1 MAVARSTLA
10 TLVALTVP
18 LRAIPTVRTMG
29 TDLHDRSDAAQTGA
43 TAPQPRSAGYAVKR
57 TVLGRALSTASL
69 AHERLGKVGALAI
82 FSSDALSSVA
92 YATEEMLKTLFLAG
106 VGALAFTL
114 IVPLSGAIVLVLAI
128 LVFSYRQTIKA
139 YPSAGGAYVVTK
151 DNFGLV
157 PAQVAGV
164 ALLTDYVLTVAVSVS
179 TGVAAVIALAPAAAP
194 WRVEIAVMFV
204 VLIAYGNLRGVRES
218 GRLFS
223 IPTYVFIATVLVMI
237 ALGAFRLATGS
248 LQAPTEV
255 LPAGGAGLLAGVPLF
270 IALHALA
277 SGSTAMTGVEAIS
290 NGVPAFKPVEGR
302 NARQTRVV
310 LGVLLSTMFLG
321 ISSLAAKLQVHP
333 DFTGRS
339 TVIADIGHV
348 VFGTSAAGHLAFVIL
363 QISTTLILV
372 LAANTAYADF
382 PRLASFAAGDEFLP
396 RQFTTRG
403 HRLVFSNGIIALSG
417 AAIVLVIIFGA
428 DVGRL
433 IPFYAIG
440 VFTSFTLS
448 QAGMAKRHL
457 RIKEK
462 GWRGGGGIN
471 GKGWGVGLLINGI
484 GAVATAIVL
493 AIVARTKFA
502 EGAWVVIAS
511 MPILVIMLLRLHK
524 QYERE
529 GIELERDLA
538 AFEPPAGR
546 APMAILLVDDLDPK
560 TVHAMQYARTI
571 RVERVIAVHVEED
584 PDRTRELQASWQIA
598 GLGEIPL
605 RVIRGG
611 GDDPARLAGFLAAYE
626 REDRDVIVIVPVPH
640 TRTAAARLS
649 DRRMGAR
656 LDRALLPY
664 PNVRVTL
671 VRDHPDGVHPLQ
683 RDADGRPVVRL
694 ATRGLHE
701 VVILVDKLDRATLQ
715 AIEYSMD
722 LGATSIRAVHAAADP
737 ARAALLVDRWT
748 ELRAPVP
755 LDVIECWDRDLPRA
769 LERYVIALT
778 RETTEVT
785 AVMPRR
791 YYPKFRQRLLH
802 DKTSRRIQR
811 ALARYAHVDVADV
824 PYYVQTRREAPHLD
838 PVQATSA

>member
-1 MAVARSTLA
+1 METDLEDRGRAERTGTTAPRPRST
-10 TLVALTVP
+10 
-18 LRAIPTVRTMG
+18 
-29 TDLHDRSDAAQTGA
+29 
-43 TAPQPRSAGYAVKR
+43 GYAVKR

-69 AHERLGKVGALAI
+69 AHERLGKVSALAI

-106 VGALAFTL
+106 VGALAFSL
-114 IVPLSGAIVLVLAI
+114 IVPLSGVIVLVLAI

-151 DNFGLV
+151 DNFGLI

-179 TGVAAVIALAPAAAP
+179 AGVAAVVALAPATAP
-194 WRVEIAVMFV
+194 WRVEIAVAFV
-204 VLIAYGNLRGVRES
+204 ILIAYGNLRGVRES

-223 IPTYVFIATVLVMI
+223 IPTYVFISTVLVMI
-237 ALGAFRLATGS
+237 AIGAVRLATGS
-248 LQAPTEV
+248 LVSPTEV
-255 LPAGGAGLLAGVPLF
+255 LPAGGAGILAGVPLF
-270 IALHALA
+270 VALHALA

-290 NGVPAFKPVEGR
+290 NGVPAFKPVEWK
-302 NARQTRVV
+302 NARHTLVV
-310 LGVLLSTMFLG
+310 LGLLLSTMFLG
-321 ISSLAAKLQVHP
+321 ISALAAKLHVRP

-339 TVIADIGHV
+339 TVIADIGRA
-348 VFGTSAAGHLAFVIL
+348 VFGAGPFGHVAFVIL

-403 HRLVFSNGIIALSG
+403 HRLVFSNGILALSA
-417 AAIVLVIIFGA
+417 AAIGLVIIFGA

-457 RIKEK
+457 RIKEE
-462 GWRGGGGIN
+462 GWR
-471 GKGWGVGLLINGI
+471 VGLLINGI
-484 GAVATAIVL
+484 GAVATAILL
-493 AIVARTKFA
+493 AIIARTKFA
-502 EGAWVVIAS
+502 EGAWIVIVS

-538 AFEPPAGR
+538 AFEPPTGR
-546 APMAILLVDDLDPK
+546 APIAILLVDDLDPK
-560 TVHAMQYARTI
+560 TVHALQYARTI

-584 PDRTRELQASWQIA
+584 PDRTRELQASWRTA
-598 GLGEIPL
+598 GLAEIPL

-611 GDDPARLAGFLAAYE
+611 GGEEAASIAGFLAAYD
-626 REDRDVIVIVPVPH
+626 RDDRDVIVIVPVPH

-755 LDVIECWDRDLPRA
+755 LDVIECWDRDIPRA

-824 PYYVQTRREAPHLD
+824 PYYVQTRREAPHPE
-838 PVQATSA
+838 PVQPAGA

>member
-1 MAVARSTLA
+1 ME
-10 TLVALTVP
+10 
-18 LRAIPTVRTMG
+18 
-29 TDLHDRSDAAQTGA
+29 TDLQDRSGAEQTGP
-43 TAPQPRSAGYAVKR
+43 TTPRPRGTGYAVKR

-69 AHERLGKVGALAI
+69 ANERLGKVSALAI

-106 VGALAFTL
+106 VGALAFSL

-151 DNFGLV
+151 DNFGLI

-179 TGVAAVIALAPAAAP
+179 AGVAAVIALAPVMAP
-194 WRVEIAVMFV
+194 WRVEMAVAFV
-204 VLIAYGNLRGVRES
+204 ILIAYGNLRGVRES

-223 IPTYVFIATVLVMI
+223 IPTYVFISTVLVMI
-237 ALGAFRLATGS
+237 AIGAVRLATGS
-248 LQAPTEV
+248 LAAPTEV
-255 LPAGGAGLLAGVPLF
+255 LPAGGVGLLAGVPLF
-270 IALHALA
+270 VALHALA

-290 NGVPAFKPVEGR
+290 NGVPAFKPVEWR
-302 NARQTRVV
+302 NARHTLVV
-310 LGVLLSTMFLG
+310 LGLLLSTMFLG
-321 ISSLAAKLQVHP
+321 ISALAAKLQVRP

-339 TVIADIGHV
+339 TVIADIGRA
-348 VFGTSAAGHLAFVIL
+348 VFGAGPFGHVAFVIL

-403 HRLVFSNGIIALSG
+403 HRLVFSNGIIALSA
-417 AAIVLVIIFGA
+417 AAIGLVIIFGA

-462 GWRGGGGIN
+462 GWR
-471 GKGWGVGLLINGI
+471 VGLLINGI
-484 GAVATAIVL
+484 GAVATAVVL
-493 AIVARTKFA
+493 AIIARTKFA
-502 EGAWVVIAS
+502 EGAWIVIAL

-529 GIELERDLA
+529 GIELEQDLA
-538 AFEPPAGR
+538 AFEPPTGR
-546 APMAILLVDDLDPK
+546 APIALLLVDDLDPK
-560 TVHAMQYARTI
+560 TVHALQYARTI

-584 PDRTRELQASWQIA
+584 AARTRDLQASWHTA

-605 RVIRGG
+605 RVIRGA
-611 GDDPARLAGFLAAYE
+611 GDDAASIAGFLAAYE

-755 LDVIECWDRDLPRA
+755 LDVIECWDRDIPRA

-802 DKTSRRIQR
+802 DRTSRRIQR

>member
-1 MAVARSTLA
+1 MEADLQDR
-10 TLVALTVP
+10 
-18 LRAIPTVRTMG
+18 G
-29 TDLHDRSDAAQTGA
+29 TAHDGSR
-43 TAPQPRSAGYAVKR
+43 TAPRPRGAGYAVKR

-92 YATEEMLKTLFLAG
+92 YATEEMLKTLFIAG
-106 VGALAFTL
+106 VGAVAFSL
-114 IVPLSGAIVLVLAI
+114 IVPLSGVIVAVLAI

-139 YPSAGGAYVVTK
+139 YPSAGGAYIVTK
-151 DNFGLV
+151 DNFGLI

-179 TGVAAVIALAPAAAP
+179 AGVAAIIALVPSTAP
-194 WRVEIAVMFV
+194 WRVEMAVTFV
-204 VLIAYGNLRGVRES
+204 ILIAYGNLRGVRES

-223 IPTYVFIATVLVMI
+223 VPTYVFITCVITMI
-237 ALGAFRLATGS
+237 AIGAARLATGS
-248 LQAPTEV
+248 LHS
-255 LPAGGAGLLAGVPLF
+255 PADVGTAVGGAGLLAGVPLF
-270 IALHALA
+270 VALHALA

-290 NGVPAFKPVEGR
+290 NGVPAFRPVEWR
-302 NARQTRVV
+302 NARQTLIA
-310 LGVLLSTMFLG
+310 LGILLATMFLG
-321 ISSLAAKLQVHP
+321 ISSLAAKLHVAP
-333 DFTGRS
+333 DFSGKS
-339 TVIADIGHV
+339 TVIADIGRA
-348 VFGTSAAGHLAFVIL
+348 VFGSSGVGHVAFAIL

-403 HRLVFSNGIIALSG
+403 HRLVFSNGILALST
-417 AAIVLVIIFGA
+417 AAIALVIIFRA

-457 RIKEK
+457 RIREP
-462 GWRGGGGIN
+462 GWR
-471 GKGWGVGLLINGI
+471 VGLLINGV
-484 GAVATAIVL
+484 GAIATAVL
-493 AIVARTKFA
+493 LVIIASTKFL
-502 EGAWVVIAS
+502 EGAWIVIAM
-511 MPILVIMLLRLHK
+511 MPVAVVALLRLHT

-529 GIELERDLA
+529 RTELERDLA

-546 APMAILLVDDLDPK
+546 APIAILLVDDLDPK
-560 TVHAMQYARTI
+560 TVHALQYARTI
-571 RVERVIAVHVEED
+571 RADRVIAVHVEES
-584 PDRTRELQASWQIA
+584 PDRTRDLQRSWQIA

-605 RVIRGG
+605 RVIRGS
-611 GDDPARLAGFLAAYE
+611 DDEAASIAGFLAAYQ
-626 REDRDVIVIVPVPH
+626 RDDRDVIVIVPVPH
-640 TRTAAARLS
+640 SRTAAARLA
-649 DRRMGAR
+649 DRRTGGR

-664 PNVRVTL
+664 SNVRVTL

-694 ATRGLHE
+694 ATRGLHQ
-701 VVILVDKLDRATLQ
+701 VVILVDRLDRATLQ

-722 LGATSIRAVHAAADP
+722 LGATSIRALHAAADP
-737 ARAALLVDRWT
+737 DRAARLVERWT
-748 ELRAPVP
+748 ELSAPVP
-755 LDVIECWDRDLPRA
+755 LDVIECWDRDIPRA
-769 LERYVIALT
+769 VERYVVALT
-778 RETTEVT
+778 NETTEVT

-802 DKTSRRIQR
+802 DRTSRRIQR
-811 ALARYAHVDVADV
+811 ALGRYAHIDVADV
-824 PYYVQTRREAPHLD
+824 PYYVRTRRAAPHRE
-838 PVQATSA
+838 PVLASD

>member
-1 MAVARSTLA
+1 
-10 TLVALTVP
+10 
-18 LRAIPTVRTMG
+18 MG
-29 TDLHDRSDAAQTGA
+29 TDLEDRSGAEQTGT
-43 TAPQPRSAGYAVKR
+43 TAPRPRSTGYGVKR

-69 AHERLGKVGALAI
+69 AHERLGKVSALAI

-92 YATEEMLKTLFLAG
+92 YATEEMLKTLFIAG
-106 VGALAFTL
+106 VGALAFSL
-114 IVPLSGAIVLVLAI
+114 IVPLSGVIVLVLAI

-139 YPSAGGAYVVTK
+139 YPSAGGAYIVTK
-151 DNFGLV
+151 DNFGLI

-179 TGVAAVIALAPAAAP
+179 AGVAAIVALAPATAP
-194 WRVEIAVMFV
+194 WRVEMAVAFV

-218 GRLFS
+218 GQLFS
-223 IPTYVFIATVLVMI
+223 IPTYVFISTVLLMI
-237 ALGAFRLATGS
+237 AIGAVRLATGS
-248 LQAPTEV
+248 LVAPTEV
-255 LPAGGAGLLAGVPLF
+255 LPAGGAGVLAGVPLF

-277 SGSTAMTGVEAIS
+277 TGSTAMTGVEAIS
-290 NGVPAFKPVEGR
+290 NGVPAFKPVEWK
-302 NARQTRVV
+302 NARQTLVV
-310 LGVLLSTMFLG
+310 LGLLLSTMFLG
-321 ISSLAAKLQVHP
+321 ISALAAKLQVRP

-339 TVIADIGHV
+339 TVIADIGRA
-348 VFGTSAAGHLAFVIL
+348 VFGAGPFGHVAFVIL

-403 HRLVFSNGIIALSG
+403 HRLVFSNGILALSA
-417 AAIVLVIIFGA
+417 AAIVLVIIFQA
-428 DVGRL
+428 NVGRL

-457 RIKEK
+457 RIKEE
-462 GWRGGGGIN
+462 GWR
-471 GKGWGVGLLINGI
+471 VGLLINGV
-484 GAVATAIVL
+484 GAIATAVL
-493 AIVARTKFA
+493 LVIIARTKFA
-502 EGAWVVIAS
+502 EGAWVVIVS
-511 MPILVIMLLRLHK
+511 MPILVVMLLRLHK

-529 GIELERDLA
+529 NIELERDLA
-538 AFEPPAGR
+538 AFEPPTGR
-546 APMAILLVDDLDPK
+546 APIAILLVDDLDPK
-560 TVHAMQYARTI
+560 TVHALQYARTI

-584 PDRTRELQASWQIA
+584 PDRTRELQASWQTA

-611 GDDPARLAGFLAAYE
+611 GDDPASIAGFLAAYE

-737 ARAALLVDRWT
+737 DRAARLVDRWS
-748 ELRAPVP
+748 ELQAPVP
-755 LDVIECWDRDLPRA
+755 LDVIECWDRDIPRA

-802 DKTSRRIQR
+802 DRTSRRIQR
-811 ALARYAHVDVADV
+811 TLGRYAHVDVADV
-824 PYYVQTRREAPHLD
+824 PYYMRTGRAAPHPE
-838 PVQATSA
+838 PVQASGA

>member
-1 MAVARSTLA
+1 
-10 TLVALTVP
+10 
-18 LRAIPTVRTMG
+18 MG
-29 TDLHDRSDAAQTGA
+29 TDLQDRSGA
-43 TAPQPRSAGYAVKR
+43 EEHGSTAPRPRGAGYGIKR

-69 AHERLGKVGALAI
+69 AHERLGKVSALAI

-106 VGALAFTL
+106 VGAVAFSL
-114 IVPLSGAIVLVLAI
+114 IVPLSGAIVAVLAI

-139 YPSAGGAYVVTK
+139 YPSAGGAYIVTK
-151 DNFGLV
+151 DNFGLI

-179 TGVAAVIALAPAAAP
+179 AGVAAVVALAPATAP
-194 WRVEIAVMFV
+194 WRVEMAVAFV
-204 VLIAYGNLRGVRES
+204 ILIAYGNLRGVRES

-223 IPTYVFIATVLVMI
+223 VPTYVFISTILVMI
-237 ALGAFRLATGS
+237 AIGAFRFATGT
-248 LQAPTEV
+248 LQTPAEV
-255 LPAGGAGLLAGVPLF
+255 LPAGGVGLLAGVPLF
-270 IALHALA
+270 VALHALA

-290 NGVPAFKPVEGR
+290 NGVPAFKPVEWR
-302 NARQTRVV
+302 NARHTLVV
-310 LGVLLSTMFLG
+310 LGLLLSTMFLG
-321 ISSLAAKLQVHP
+321 ISSLAAKLHVRP

-339 TVIADIGHV
+339 TVVADIGRA
-348 VFGTSAAGHLAFVIL
+348 VFGSSASGHLAFVIL

-403 HRLVFSNGIIALSG
+403 HRLVFSNGIIALSA
-417 AAIVLVIIFGA
+417 AAIGLVIIFQA
-428 DVGRL
+428 NVGRL

-457 RIKEK
+457 RLREP
-462 GWRGGGGIN
+462 GWRL
-471 GKGWGVGLLINGI
+471 GLLINGV
-484 GAVATAIVL
+484 GAIATAVLL
-493 AIVARTKFA
+493 AIIASTKFV
-502 EGAWVVIAS
+502 EGAWVVIAL

-538 AFEPPAGR
+538 AFEPPTGR
-546 APMAILLVDDLDPK
+546 APIAILLVDDLDPK
-560 TVHAMQYARTI
+560 TVHALQYARTI
-571 RVERVIAVHVEED
+571 RCERVIAVHVEEH
-584 PDRTRELQASWQIA
+584 PERTQELQRSWQTA

-605 RVIRGG
+605 RVIRGS
-611 GDDPARLAGFLAAYE
+611 DDQAASIAGFLAAYQ
-626 REDRDVIVIVPVPH
+626 RDDRDVIVIVPVPH
-640 TRTAAARLS
+640 SRTAAARFNDS
-649 DRRMGAR
+649 RTGAR

-683 RDADGRPVVRL
+683 RDEEGRPVVRL

-737 ARAALLVDRWT
+737 DRATLLVDRWT

-755 LDVIECWDRDLPRA
+755 LDVIECWDRDIPRA
-769 LERYVIALT
+769 LERYVIA
-778 RETTEVT
+778 RAKETTEVT

-802 DKTSRRIQR
+802 DRTSRRIQR
-811 ALARYAHVDVADV
+811 TLGRYAHVDVADV
-824 PYYVQTRREAPHLD
+824 PYYVRTRREAPHAQ

>member
-1 MAVARSTLA
+1 METDLEDRSGAEQTGPTTPRPRST
-10 TLVALTVP
+10 
-18 LRAIPTVRTMG
+18 
-29 TDLHDRSDAAQTGA
+29 
-43 TAPQPRSAGYAVKR
+43 GYAVKR

-106 VGALAFTL
+106 VGALAFSL

-139 YPSAGGAYVVTK
+139 YPSAGGAYIVTK
-151 DNFGLV
+151 DNFGLI

-179 TGVAAVIALAPAAAP
+179 AGVAAVVALAPATAP
-194 WRVEIAVMFV
+194 WRVEMAVVFV
-204 VLIAYGNLRGVRES
+204 ILIAYGNLRGVRES

-223 IPTYVFIATVLVMI
+223 IPTYVFIASVLVMI
-237 ALGAFRLATGS
+237 AIGAVRLATGS
-248 LQAPTEV
+248 LVAPTEV
-255 LPAGGAGLLAGVPLF
+255 LPAGSAGLLAGVPLF
-270 IALHALA
+270 VALHALA

-290 NGVPAFKPVEGR
+290 NGVPAFKPVEWK
-302 NARQTRVV
+302 NARQTLVV
-310 LGVLLSTMFLG
+310 LGLLLSTMFLG
-321 ISSLAAKLQVHP
+321 ISGLAAKLHVRP

-339 TVIADIGHV
+339 TVIADIGRA
-348 VFGTSAAGHLAFVIL
+348 VFGAGPFGHVAFVIL

-403 HRLVFSNGIIALSG
+403 HRLVFSNGILALSA
-417 AAIVLVIIFGA
+417 AAIALVIIFGA

-462 GWRGGGGIN
+462 GWR
-471 GKGWGVGLLINGI
+471 VGLLINGI

-546 APMAILLVDDLDPK
+546 APIAILLVDDLDPK

-571 RVERVIAVHVEED
+571 RVERVIAVHVAED

-611 GDDPARLAGFLAAYE
+611 GDDPASIAGFLAAYE

-683 RDADGRPVVRL
+683 RDAEGRPVVRL
-694 ATRGLHE
+694 TTRGLHE

-755 LDVIECWDRDLPRA
+755 LDVIECWDRDIPRA

-824 PYYVQTRREAPHLD
+824 PYYMRTGHAAPH
-838 PVQATSA
+838 PEPAQATRG